1 MGVPARTA
9 TGSMRVP
16 VAAPTDETE
25 NVLADLALRRHAQIQ
40 QWGHNETMDDG
51 TGPDVRWAIGMAVD
65 SSGTLHADT
74 CPATYGAVALEEM
87 VRTRY
92 DRKVQRG
99 GVEALTWVDI
109 LLEEMTE
116 AFCEDDPAKLYS
128 ELADVGAV
136 VISWMEKIR
145 QR

>member
-1 MGVPARTA
+1 
-9 TGSMRVP
+9 MRIP
-16 VAAPTDETE
+16 VSPPTDETV
-25 NVLADLALRRHAQIQ
+25 NVLTDVVLRRHQQVA
-40 QWGHNETMDDG
+40 QWGHNETMPDG
-51 TGPDVRWAIGMAVD
+51 TGPDVRWALGLAVD

-74 CPATYGAVALEEM
+74 CPATYGAQALEEM

-92 DRKVQRG
+92 DRKVQRD
-99 GVEALTWVDI
+99 GVDALTWVDI

-128 ELADVGAV
+128 ELADVVAV
-136 VISWMEKIR
+136 GVSWMEKIR

>member
-1 MGVPARTA
+1 MGVPARVD
-9 TGSMRVP
+9 TGMRVP
-16 VAAPTDETE
+16 VSAPTSETA
-25 NVLADLALRRHAQIQ
+25 NVLTDLVLRRHAQIQ
-40 QWGHNETMDDG
+40 QWGHNETMSDG
-51 TGPDVRWAIGMAVD
+51 TGPDVRWAVGLAVD

-74 CPATYGAVALEEM
+74 CPATYGAQALEEM

-92 DRKVQRG
+92 DRKVQRD

-109 LLEEMTE
+109 LLEEVTE
-116 AFCEDDPAKLYS
+116 AFVEDDPAKLYS

-136 VISWMEKIR
+136 VVSWMEKIR